1 MIERLLP
8 HLGFAWVMRV
18 IAFIFLGL
26 LMVAM
31 CTLESRIAPTP
42 KRVRFK
48 EFVSPLREPAFLFN
62 ALGSFFFFWG
72 VFLPF
77 NFLILEAQHF
87 GFSEGLATYLIA
99 ILNGTR

>member
-8 HLGFAWVMRV
+8 HIGFAWVMRV
-18 IAFIFLGL
+18 IGFIFLGL
-26 LMVAM
+26 LIIAM
-31 CTLESRIAPTP
+31 FTLESRIAPTP
-42 KRVRFK
+42 KRVQFK
-48 EFVSPLREPAFLFN
+48 ELVSPLQEPAFLFN
-62 ALGSFFFFWG
+62 ALGGFFFFWG

-87 GFSEGLATYLIA
+87 GFSESLATYLIA